1 MRPRSDLIRPI
12 VVLTVLAVLILIA
25 ANATGVAWVKTAG
38 GMVVLGIGMFWGRAL
53 RARRIR
59 ESQAPGALPPPA
71 ASHGEQ
77 DA

>member
-1 MRPRSDLIRPI
+1 MKDLVKPL
-12 VVLTVLAVLILIA
+12 VTLTVLAVLILIA

-38 GMVVLGIGMFWGRAL
+38 GMLVLGIGMFWGRAL

-59 ESQAPGALPPPA
+59 ESQAPGALPSPS

-77 DA
+77 DT

>member
-1 MRPRSDLIRPI
+1 MKLQKDVIKPL
-12 VVLTVLAVLILIA
+12 VALTVLAAVILIA
-25 ANATGVAWVKTAG
+25 ASATGVAWVKTAG
-38 GMVVLGIGMFWGRAL
+38 GMLVLGIGMFWGRAL

-77 DA
+77 DT